1 MLLNTLIQCIDFLKV
16 FDDLCLGTISLLVF
30 QSNCMGELIKINGYI
45 MELYQTLL
53 YFFEWI
59 NDQIKR
65 TINIH
70 VMLLSLKKNIN
81 TKRIHMHNKFISD
94 L

>member
-1 MLLNTLIQCIDFLKV
+1 MLLNTLIQCIDFFKV
-16 FDDLCLGTISLLVF
+16 FDDLCLDTISLLVF

-70 VMLLSLKKNIN
+70 VMLLSLKK
-81 TKRIHMHNKFISD
+81 THKHKTHTYA
-94 L
+94 

>member
-16 FDDLCLGTISLLVF
+16 FDNLCLGTILLLVF
-30 QSNCMGELIKINGYI
+30 QNSCIVELIKINGYI

>member
-16 FDDLCLGTISLLVF
+16 FDDLCLGTILILVF
-30 QSNCMGELIKINGYI
+30 QSNCIVELIKINGYI

-70 VMLLSLKKNIN
+70 VMLLSLKKKNHKHIQ
-81 TKRIHMHNKFISD
+81 IFISD

>member
-1 MLLNTLIQCIDFLKV
+1 
-16 FDDLCLGTISLLVF
+16 
-30 QSNCMGELIKINGYI
+30 MGELIKINGYI

-70 VMLLSLKKNIN
+70 VMLLSLKKPIN
-81 TKRIHMHNKFISD
+81 TKHIHMHIKFISD

>member
-1 MLLNTLIQCIDFLKV
+1 MLLNTLIQCIDFFKV

-30 QSNCMGELIKINGYI
+30 QSIINCIGELIKINEYI

-59 NDQIKR
+59 NDQNKR
-65 TINIH
+65 TINLH
-70 VMLLSLKKNIN
+70 VMLLSLKKKHKHK
-81 TKRIHMHNKFISD
+81 THSYA
-94 L
+94 

>member
-1 MLLNTLIQCIDFLKV
+1 
-16 FDDLCLGTISLLVF
+16 
-30 QSNCMGELIKINGYI
+30 MGELIKINGYI

-70 VMLLSLKKNIN
+70 VMLRSLKKTIN
-81 TKRIHMHNKFISD
+81 TKHIHMHNKCISD

>member
-1 MLLNTLIQCIDFLKV
+1 MLLNTLIQCIDFFKV

-70 VMLLSLKKNIN
+70 VMLLSLKKKHKHK
-81 TKRIHMHNKFISD
+81 THTYA
-94 L
+94 

>member
-1 MLLNTLIQCIDFLKV
+1 MLLNTLIQCIDFFKV

-81 TKRIHMHNKFISD
+81 TKHIHMHNKFISD

>member
-1 MLLNTLIQCIDFLKV
+1 MLLNTLIQCIDFFKV

-70 VMLLSLKKNIN
+70 VMLLSLKKTIN

>member
-1 MLLNTLIQCIDFLKV
+1 MLLNTLIQCIDFFKV

-65 TINIH
+65 TISIH
-70 VMLLSLKKNIN
+70 VMLLSLKKNHKHK
-81 TKRIHMHNKFISD
+81 THTYA
-94 L
+94 